1 MNTPKLVWIPVTTT
15 GIPLAA
21 AGTVEAPFGTV
32 TEPIPQL
39 AVRPRWRDTFSALRA
54 HNYRLY
60 VVSMLFANVGG
71 WMARIAIDWLVLELT
86 GDVAL
91 VGLAVTLQFAPTLVI
106 GPWAGVISDRFP
118 RHRTLLITQSIGA
131 VAGAI
136 LATLVL
142 TGAVQAWQVFVVAA
156 VTGCSMA
163 VDGPSRSAFVSEMV
177 GTHRLRN
184 AISLN
189 ATIFHFSGFIGP
201 ALSGAL
207 IVAVGSG
214 WSIGVNAT
222 TSAIAVGCLALMR
235 RHELVRI
242 AVPVRRATGQI
253 REALRYAVRKP
264 TIVWPLVMLAAVAV
278 FGMNLPVLL
287 TASADGVYGTG
298 AAGYGLYSSLAAA
311 GAFVGAILSARRR
324 ALRLRT
330 ILIATVVYGGVT
342 MLAGLAPWYP
352 LFLGALVGIGITRLT
367 FATSAES
374 MTQLSTNLAIR
385 GRVMSFYLMTVT
397 GGQAVGGVLIGG
409 IAQALGAQT
418 AFLVAGGA
426 PAVAGIV
433 GCVVLARTRG
443 LRLSVH
449 PRRGIRIVP
458 AHPRTA

>member
-1 MNTPKLVWIPVTTT
+1 MNTPKLRWVSVTTSSIPVQDPT
-15 GIPLAA
+15 
-21 AGTVEAPFGTV
+21 FGTV

-39 AVRPRWRDTFSALRA
+39 TVRPRWRDTFTALRA
-54 HNYRLY
+54 YNYRLY

-91 VGLAVTLQFAPTLVI
+91 VGLAVTLQFAPTLLI

-118 RHRTLLITQSIGA
+118 RHRTLLMTQSVGT
-131 VAGAI
+131 VANAT
-136 LATLVL
+136 LAALVL
-142 TGAVQAWQVFVVAA
+142 TGAVQAWMVFLVAA
-156 VTGCSMA
+156 ITGCSMA
-163 VDGPSRSAFVSEMV
+163 IDGPSRSAFVSEMV

-201 ALSGAL
+201 AISGAL
-207 IVAVGSG
+207 IVVVGSG
-214 WSIGVNAT
+214 WSIGINAT
-222 TSAIAVGCLALMR
+222 TSAIAVCCLALMR

-242 AVPVRRATGQI
+242 AAPARRAGGQI
-253 REALRYAVRKP
+253 REALRYVVRKP
-264 TIVWPLVMLAAVAV
+264 TIVWPLVMLAAVAI
-278 FGMNLPVLL
+278 FGMNLPVLF
-287 TASADGVYGTG
+287 TASADHVYGTG

-311 GAFVGAILSARRR
+311 GAFIGAILSARRR
-324 ALRLRT
+324 TLRLRT
-330 ILIATVVYGGVT
+330 IVLATVVYGAIT
-342 MLAGLAPWYP
+342 LFAGLAPVYP

-397 GGQAVGGVLIGG
+397 GGQAIGGVLIGA
-409 IAQALGAQT
+409 IAQNLGART
-418 AFLVAGGA
+418 AFMVAGGV
-426 PAVAGIV
+426 PMLVGIV
-433 GCVVLARTRG
+433 GCAVLAHTRG

-449 PRRGIRIVP
+449 PRRGVRIVS
-458 AHPRTA
+458 AGARVV